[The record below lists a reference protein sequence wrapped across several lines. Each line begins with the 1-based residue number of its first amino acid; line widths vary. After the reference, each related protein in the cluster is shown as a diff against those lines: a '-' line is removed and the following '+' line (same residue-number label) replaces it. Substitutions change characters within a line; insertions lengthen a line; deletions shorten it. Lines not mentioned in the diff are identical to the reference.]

1 MSMCTCVPIHMWA
14 CMCACCTQR
23 LHLSSMCTQP
33 RCMDVGAH
41 TCSCT
46 PTHPTKHT
54 HPSGPVHEP
63 ACCGTLQHYFVVA
76 RYCWRGYSSRKAI
89 FPPLIE
95 KYSLIDLIIKWTSP
109 NDVSMGTEKQIFAV
123 ELNLPLIARTG
134 IKVIRNLALDI
145 VNLDFQCSFL
155 LSFDLFSKGPACH
168 TGSRSWHFLSVTARR
183 FKAHS
188 SRYLHLA
195 FIYSLLLCIL
205 LLSLIPR
212 CRGALKHTA
221 RKTPLFQIKNNSAE
235 NKPEQTCFPR
245 QKPFSII

>member
-1 MSMCTCVPIHMWA
+1 MFYKTLQELLWSENTHMSMCTCVPIHTWA
-14 CMCACCTQR
+14 CVCARCTRR
-23 LHLSSMCTQP
+23 LHPISVCTQP
-33 RCMDVGAH
+33 RWVDVGVH

-46 PTHPTKHT
+46 PTHPLTHPPKHT
-54 HPSGPVHEP
+54 HPSGPILKP
-63 ACCGTLQHYFVVA
+63 ARCGTLQHYFVVA

-109 NDVSMGTEKQIFAV
+109 NDVSMGTKRQIFAV

-134 IKVIRNLALDI
+134 IKIIRSLALDI

-155 LSFDLFSKGPACH
+155 LYFDLFSKGPACYM
-168 TGSRSWHFLSVTARR
+168 GSGSFHFLSVTARR

-195 FIYSLLLCIL
+195 FIYSLLLCI
-205 LLSLIPR
+205 
-212 CRGALKHTA
+212 
-221 RKTPLFQIKNNSAE
+221 
-235 NKPEQTCFPR
+235 
-245 QKPFSII
+245 